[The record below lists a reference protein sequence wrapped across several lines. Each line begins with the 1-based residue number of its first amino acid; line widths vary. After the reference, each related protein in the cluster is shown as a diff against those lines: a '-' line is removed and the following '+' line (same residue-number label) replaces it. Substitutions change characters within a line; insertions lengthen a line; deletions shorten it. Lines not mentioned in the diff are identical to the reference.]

1 MAHEVR
7 NGEATPQTRPP
18 YIGGGFAR
26 RQLLAILS
34 ALLGCTLP
42 PRLAS
47 ATGVPAD
54 RAVTVRWRVPREQ
67 VPAVRAE
74 MAPDTEILADWAAV
88 EDTKGLPL
96 FYIFVAVVTLP
107 YLADS
112 LLAVYRKARYGGMVI
127 DARGEELTIEFDPRL
142 GGKMILRGDDVRVIE
157 VDEVADP
164 SDLLDA
170 LIRARGRS

>member
-1 MAHEVR
+1 MARLHAAAALGQR
-7 NGEATPQTRPP
+7 DRRAT
-18 YIGGGFAR
+18 
-26 RQLLAILS
+26 
-34 ALLGCTLP
+34 
-42 PRLAS
+42 
-47 ATGVPAD
+47 AD

-74 MAPDTEILADWAAV
+74 MAPDTEILADWGSRRGHQGAAAV
-88 EDTKGLPL
+88 LHL
-96 FYIFVAVVTLP
+96 RRSRHAALP